1 MITLLKKI
9 AISNVSNLAQTV
21 TLDNVME
28 GVDGAAAFGYSLET
42 ESIQVEDNQKQ
53 QYKHNHVLDI
63 RVIDSDSDN
72 SILDGFIASQQPVNI
87 TGLGI
92 DGVLTIR
99 NVLLTRNKQYDSII
113 ACAVLA
119 TKSTSIGYYDN
130 GQFTEQEFFAGP
142 NMLETYQ
149 LDFTKSNVAG
159 AESSVWQNGFKYDW
173 VISSVDTNENVVTS
187 NVISTGVELTRP
199 KTDALA
205 RYVQWERI
213 YFPFG
218 NTELVATINVV
229 GIYDDGT
236 PTADARLGVTMRGDD
251 FSGIDTAAINLQT
264 GKNAF
269 QFTTNVSTAQVAM
282 FLRPADTGNS
292 NIVYDEIGLY
302 VAGSEPSAYAA
313 AKSSPAYS
321 TTNIDPTI

>member
-42 ESIQVEDNQKQ
+42 ESIQVEDNQTQ
-53 QYKHNHVLDI
+53 QYKHNHVFDI

-72 SILDGFIASQQPVNI
+72 SILDGFIADQTDVNI
-87 TGLGI
+87 TGLGLN
-92 DGVLTIR
+92 GVLLIR
-99 NVLLTRNKQYDSII
+99 NVKLARNKQYDGII
-113 ACAVLA
+113 ATAVLA
-119 TKSTSIGYYDN
+119 TKTTSIGYYDN
-130 GQFTEQEFFAGP
+130 GVFTEQELFAGR

-173 VISSVDTNENVVTS
+173 AINSTSANQDDVTS
-187 NVISTGVELTRP
+187 NIIATGVELSRP
-199 KTDALA
+199 KTSSA
-205 RYVQWERI
+205 YSQWERI
-213 YFPFG
+213 YFPYESV
-218 NTELVATINVV
+218 NLVATMNVV
-229 GIYDDGT
+229 GINNSGT
-236 PTADARLGVTMRGDD
+236 PTNVARYGVTMRDE
-251 FSGIDTAAINLQT
+251 SENGIETATVSLQA

-269 QFTTNVSTAQVAM
+269 AFTTNVNIAQVAM
-282 FLRPADTGNS
+282 IVRPSENSSS

-302 VAGSEPSAYAA
+302 IDGSEPSAYTA
-313 AKSSPAYS
+313 AKSIPTYS
-321 TTNIDPTI
+321 NVNIDPTI

>member
-28 GVDGAAAFGYSLET
+28 GVDGAAAFGYSFDT
-42 ESIQVEDNQKQ
+42 ESIQVEDNQTQ
-53 QYKHNHVLDI
+53 QYRHNHVLDI
-63 RVIDSDSDN
+63 RVIDSDADN

-87 TGLGI
+87 TGLGV
-92 DGVLTIR
+92 DGVLTMR
-99 NVLLTRNKQYDSII
+99 NVLLARNKQYDGII

-130 GQFTEQEFFAGP
+130 GQFTEQEVFAGP

-159 AESSVWQNGFKYDW
+159 AENSVWQNGYKADW
-173 VISSVDTNENVVTS
+173 FINNTSANQDDVTS
-187 NVISTGVELTRP
+187 NIIASGVELSRP
-199 KTDALA
+199 KGSNI
-205 RYVQWERI
+205 YSQWERI
-213 YFPFG
+213 YFPYG
-218 NTELVATINVV
+218 GVELVATINVV
-229 GIYDDGT
+229 SIHEDGS
-236 PTADARLGVTMRGDD
+236 PSLPARFGVTMRGDD
-251 FSGIDTAAINLQT
+251 GLGLETATETIQA
-264 GKNAF
+264 GKNAV
-269 QFTTNVSTAQVAM
+269 QFTTNASIAEVAM
-282 FLRPADTGNS
+282 IIRVPNTGDS

-302 VAGSEPSAYAA
+302 VNGSEPTAYSAV
-313 AKSSPAYS
+313 KGLPTYS

>member
-1 MITLLKKI
+1 
-9 AISNVSNLAQTV
+9 
-21 TLDNVME
+21 LDNVME

-92 DGVLTIR
+92 NGMLLVR
-99 NVLLTRNKQYDSII
+99 NVLLARNKQYDGII

-119 TKSTSIGYYDN
+119 TKDTSIGYYDN
-130 GQFTEQEFFAGP
+130 GIFTEQEFFAGR

-173 VISSVDTNENVVTS
+173 AINSTSANQDDVTS
-187 NVISTGVELTRP
+187 NIIATGVELSRP
-199 KTDALA
+199 KTSSA
-205 RYVQWERI
+205 YSQWERI
-213 YFPFG
+213 YFPYESV
-218 NTELVATINVV
+218 NLVATMNVV
-229 GIYDDGT
+229 GINNSGT
-236 PTADARLGVTMRGDD
+236 PTNVARYGVTMRDE
-251 FSGIDTAAINLQT
+251 SENGIETATVSLQA

-269 QFTTNVSTAQVAM
+269 AFTTNVNIAQVAM
-282 FLRPADTGNS
+282 IVRPSENSSS

-302 VAGSEPSAYAA
+302 IDGSEPSAYTA
-313 AKSSPAYS
+313 AKSIPTYS
-321 TTNIDPTI
+321 NVNIDPTI

>member
-42 ESIQVEDNQKQ
+42 ESIQVEDNQTQ
-53 QYKHNHVLDI
+53 QYKHNHVFDI

-72 SILDGFIASQQPVNI
+72 SILDGFIADQTDVNI

-92 DGVLTIR
+92 NGVLLIR
-99 NVLLTRNKQYDSII
+99 NVKLARNKQYDGII
-113 ACAVLA
+113 ATAVLA
-119 TKSTSIGYYDN
+119 TKTTSIGYYDN
-130 GQFTEQEFFAGP
+130 GIFTEQELFAGR

-173 VISSVDTNENVVTS
+173 IISSVNINENLVTS
-187 NVISTGVELTRP
+187 NVISTGVELSRP
-199 KTDALA
+199 KTSAT
-205 RYVQWERI
+205 YTQWERI
-213 YFPFG
+213 YFPYEDV
-218 NTELVATINVV
+218 NLVATMNVV
-229 GIYDDGT
+229 SIHNSGT
-236 PTADARLGVTMRGDD
+236 PTNVAKFGVTMRGEDE
-251 FSGIDTAAINLQT
+251 LQIASAT
-264 GKNAF
+264 VSLQEGKNAF
-269 QFTTNVSTAQVAM
+269 TFTTNVNVAQVAM
-282 FLRPADTGNS
+282 MIRPSENSAS

-302 VAGSEPSAYAA
+302 IDGSEPTAYAA
-313 AKSSPAYS
+313 AKSIPTYS
-321 TTNIDPTI
+321 NVNIDPTI

>member
-42 ESIQVEDNQKQ
+42 ESIQVEDNQTQ
-53 QYKHNHVLDI
+53 QYKHNHVFDI

-72 SILDGFIASQQPVNI
+72 SILDGFIADQTDVNI
-87 TGLGI
+87 TGLGLN
-92 DGVLTIR
+92 GVLLIR
-99 NVLLTRNKQYDSII
+99 NVKLARNKQYDGII
-113 ACAVLA
+113 ATAVLA
-119 TKSTSIGYYDN
+119 TKTTSIGYYDN
-130 GQFTEQEFFAGP
+130 GVFTEQELFAGR

-199 KTDALA
+199 KTDTG
-205 RYVQWERI
+205 YVQWERI
-213 YFPFG
+213 YYPFG
-218 NTELVATINVV
+218 DTDLVATINVV
-229 GIYDDGT
+229 AINDAGS
-236 PTADARLGVTMRGDD
+236 PSVNARLGVTMRDD
-251 FSGIDTAAINLQT
+251 SLVGIDTAAINLQT

-269 QFTTNVSTAQVAM
+269 QFTTNTATAQVAM
-282 FLRPADTGNS
+282 FLRPADTATS

-302 VAGSEPSAYAA
+302 LDGSEPASYAA
-313 AKSSPAYS
+313 VKALPTYS